1 MLNHPGIQRLLSHIP
16 VGASYCSFWCQ
27 TGILHLMILQMFTM
41 QELQGWRLPPRF
53 QRKSSP
59 SKESKCATESDF
71 LPADPKKEMHEAI
84 RVMLKKKWRPQEVRD
99 ARNMQ

>member
-1 MLNHPGIQRLLSHIP
+1 VPDWHPSLDDFADAG
-16 VGASYCSFWCQ
+16 V
-27 TGILHLMILQMFTM
+27 TGMEEFTM